1 MTKMSQNEYYGNVLV
16 LCTYY
21 AEISLDMKGS
31 HANTETY
38 PGIADNCRSR
48 SVLHYYHPHTNM
60 ASNWM
65 HEFLGKVNEIYQNK
79 QKLLGT
85 KPPNILDY
93 KVYYE
98 PQQSHSSCYRL

>member
-1 MTKMSQNEYYGNVLV
+1 MTKMLQNEYYGNILV

-48 SVLHYYHPHTNM
+48 SVLQYYHLHTNM
-60 ASNWM
+60 ASKLDEWISGNSKWN
-65 HEFLGKVNEIYQNK
+65 LSK
-79 QKLLGT
+79 QT
-85 KPPNILDY
+85 KTY
-93 KVYYE
+93 V
-98 PQQSHSSCYRL
+98 